1 MKTSQFFL
9 NTLKDN
15 PSDADLVSQ
24 RLMVRAGLI
33 HKLGS
38 GLFTWMPLG
47 FRVLQ
52 KVEAIV
58 REEMNRIGALQIV
71 MPNVQPAELWQ
82 ETGRWNDYG
91 TELLKIVDRHER
103 AYVFAPTHEEVIT
116 HIARGELRSYKQ
128 LPVCFYQIHTK
139 FRDEIRPRFGVMRAR
154 EFLMKDAY
162 SFHLDNASLAETYQ
176 KMYDAYTRI
185 FTRLGLDFRAVEA
198 DTGSIGGAVSHEFQV
213 IADAG
218 EDALVFSDSS
228 NYGANL
234 EKAEALAPKNS
245 PSVSQ
250 KTKELIHT
258 PGKRTIK
265 AVCEFLKLPETQ
277 SIKVLLV
284 KGTENDMVALVLRGD
299 HEVNPIKAEH
309 HPLIAVPFTFADE
322 KLVESKVGC
331 AVGYLGPI
339 GLTEKNI
346 PVIVDRDAAVLTDFC
361 CGANQV
367 EYHLVNV
374 NWQRDCPLGEV
385 FDLRNVV
392 TGDLSPDGN
401 GTLVIKRGIEVG
413 HIFQLG
419 NKYSTSM
426 NATVVDE
433 KGQPV
438 MMQMGCYGIG
448 VSRTIAA
455 AIEQHHDEHGI
466 VWPTAMAPFQIALV
480 PMNYHKSQRVREA
493 TDTLYRELQEA
504 GFEVLLDD
512 RNERAGVLFADMDL
526 IGIPHR
532 LVLGE
537 RGLDNGLIEYKAR
550 VAKEVQEVKLT
561 DLMSFLDTILRVKH
575 YIE

>member
-9 NTLKDN
+9 NTLKEN
-15 PSDADLVSQ
+15 PADADLVSQ

-33 HKLGS
+33 NKLGS

-52 KVEAIV
+52 KVEKIV
-58 REEMNRIGALQIV
+58 REEMNRIGALELM

-82 ETGRWNDYG
+82 ETGRWQDYG
-91 TELLKIVDRHER
+91 NELLKIIDRHER
-103 AYVFAPTHEEVIT
+103 AFVFAPTHEEVIT

-162 SFHLDNASLAETYQ
+162 SFHIDNASLAQTYQ

-185 FTRLGLDFRAVEA
+185 FTRLGLDFRAVDA

-234 EKAEALAPKNS
+234 EKAEALAPKNTHS
-245 PSVSQ
+245 TTQ
-250 KTKELIHT
+250 KIKELIHT

-265 AVCEFLKLPETQ
+265 AVCEFLQLPETQ

-284 KGTENDMVALVLRGD
+284 KGKQRDMVALVLRGD

-309 HPLIAVPFTFADE
+309 HALIAAPLTFVDE
-322 KLVESKVGC
+322 KLVESKLGC
-331 AVGYLGPI
+331 PVGYIGPI
-339 GLTEKNI
+339 GLAEKGI

-367 EYHLVNV
+367 EYHFINT
-374 NWQRDCPLGEV
+374 NWQRDCTLGEIY
-385 FDLRNVV
+385 DLRNVV

-401 GTLVIKRGIEVG
+401 GKLLIKRGIEVG

-419 NKYSTSM
+419 DKYSKIM
-426 NATVVDE
+426 HATVVDE
-433 KGQPV
+433 TGQPV
-438 MMQMGCYGIG
+438 TMQMGCYGIG
-448 VSRTIAA
+448 VTRTIAA

-466 VWPTAMAPFQIALV
+466 IWPAAMAPFQIALI
-480 PMNYHKSQRVREA
+480 PMNYHKSPRVREA
-493 TDTLYRELQEA
+493 IDKLYAELQEA
-504 GFEVLLDD
+504 GFEILLDD

-537 RGLDNGLIEYKAR
+537 RGLDNGVIEYKGR
-550 VAKEVQEVKLT
+550 VSKDTQEIKLI
-561 DLMSFLDTILRVKH
+561 DLVNFLQEILT
-575 YIE
+575 

>member
-1 MKTSQFFL
+1 MRASQFFL

-47 FRVLQ
+47 YRVLQ

-58 REEMNRIGALQIV
+58 REEMNRAGALELM

-82 ETGRWNDYG
+82 ETGRWEDYG
-91 TELLKIVDRHER
+91 NELLKITDRHER
-103 AYVFAPTHEEVIT
+103 KFVFAPTHEEVIT

-162 SFHLDNASLAETYQ
+162 SFHIDHASLGETYQ

-185 FTRLGLDFRAVEA
+185 FTRLGLDFRAVDA

-213 IADAG
+213 IAGAG

-228 NYGANL
+228 QYGANL
-234 EKAEALAPKNS
+234 EKAEALAPKATNS
-245 PSVSQ
+245 ASHNA
-250 KTKELIHT
+250 KELVHT

-284 KGTENDMVALVLRGD
+284 KGKKHDMVALVLRGD

-309 HPLIAVPFTFADE
+309 HPLIAAPFTFADE
-322 KLVESKVGC
+322 KLVEQKIGC
-331 AVGYLGPI
+331 PVGYIGPI
-339 GLTEKNI
+339 GLAEKNI
-346 PVIVDRDAAVLTDFC
+346 PVIVDRDAAVFVNFC

-367 EYHLVNV
+367 EYHFANT
-374 NWQRDCPLGEV
+374 NWQRDCALGEV
-385 FDLRNVV
+385 YDLRNVV
-392 TGDLSPDGN
+392 TGDLSPDGK

-419 NKYSTSM
+419 DKYSKAM
-426 NATVVDE
+426 NCTIVDDA
-433 KGQPV
+433 GQPV
-438 MMQMGCYGIG
+438 TLQMGCYGIG
-448 VSRTIAA
+448 VTRTIAA
-455 AIEQHHDEHGI
+455 SIEQHHDEHGI
-466 VWPTAMAPFQIALV
+466 IWPTAMAPFQIALV

-493 TDTLYRELQEA
+493 ADQLYKELLSV
-504 GFEVLLDD
+504 GYEVLLDD

-537 RGLDNGLIEYKAR
+537 RGLDAGTIEYKAR
-550 VAKEVQEVKLT
+550 TSKDVEQIELVELL
-561 DLMSFLDTILRVKH
+561 DFLQRTL
-575 YIE
+575 

>member
-9 NTLKDN
+9 NTMKEN

-47 FRVLQ
+47 YRVLQ
-52 KVEAIV
+52 KVMAIV
-58 REEMNRIGALQIV
+58 REEMNRVGALELM

-82 ETGRWNDYG
+82 ETGRWQDYG
-91 TELLKIVDRHER
+91 NELLKIIDRHKR
-103 AYVFAPTHEEVIT
+103 AFVFAPTHEEVIT

-162 SFHLDNASLAETYQ
+162 SFHIDNASLAETYQ
-176 KMYDAYTRI
+176 KMYDAYTSI
-185 FTRLGLDFRAVEA
+185 FTRLGLDFRAVDA

-234 EKAEALAPKNS
+234 EKAEALAPKNTH
-245 PSVSQ
+245 PAAQ
-250 KTKELIHT
+250 KNKELIHT

-265 AVCEFLKLPETQ
+265 AVCEFLKLPEIQ

-284 KGTENDMVALVLRGD
+284 KGKQHDMVALVLRGD

-309 HPLIAVPFTFADE
+309 HPLIAAPFTFVDE
-322 KLVESKVGC
+322 KLVASKIGC
-331 AVGYLGPI
+331 SVGYIGPI
-339 GLTEKNI
+339 GLAEKNI
-346 PVIVDRDAAVLTDFC
+346 PVIVDRDAAVLVDFC

-367 EYHLVNV
+367 EYHFINT
-374 NWQRDCPLGEV
+374 NWQRDCQLGEV
-385 FDLRNVV
+385 YDLRNVV
-392 TGDLSPDGN
+392 PGDLSPDGK
-401 GTLVIKRGIEVG
+401 GKLLIKRGIEVG

-419 NKYSTSM
+419 DKYSKTM
-426 NATVVDE
+426 QATVVDE
-433 KGQPV
+433 TGQPV
-438 MMQMGCYGIG
+438 TMQMGCYGIG
-448 VSRTIAA
+448 VTRTIAA
-455 AIEQHHDEHGI
+455 AIEQHHDQHGI
-466 VWPTAMAPFQIALV
+466 IWPIAMAPFQIALV
-480 PMNYHKSQRVREA
+480 PMNYHKSPRVREA
-493 TDTLYRELQEA
+493 TDKLYQELQHA

-537 RGLDNGLIEYKAR
+537 RGLDNNLIEYKAR
-550 VAKEVQEVKLT
+550 TSKEVQEIKLT
-561 DLMSFLDTILRVKH
+561 DLMNFVGATCRSPS
-575 YIE
+575 

>member
-1 MKTSQFFL
+1 MRASQFFL

-15 PSDADLVSQ
+15 PADADLVSQ

-52 KVEAIV
+52 KVEAII
-58 REEMNRIGALQIV
+58 REEMNRIGALELM

-82 ETGRWNDYG
+82 ETGRWEDYG
-91 TELLKIVDRHER
+91 NELLKITDRHKR
-103 AYVFAPTHEEVIT
+103 NFVFAPTHEEVIT

-128 LPVCFYQIHTK
+128 LPVTFYQIHTK

-162 SFHLDNASLAETYQ
+162 SFHIDHASLSETYK
-176 KMYDAYTRI
+176 KMYEAYTCI
-185 FTRLGLDFRAVEA
+185 FTRLGLDFRAVDA

-228 NYGANL
+228 SYGANL
-234 EKAEALAPKNS
+234 EKAEALAPATQTS
-245 PSVSQ
+245 TPQ

-258 PGKRTIK
+258 PGKRTIN
-265 AVCEFLKLPETQ
+265 AVCEFLKLPAAQ

-284 KGTENDMVALVLRGD
+284 KGTKDDMVALVLRGD
-299 HEVNPIKAEH
+299 HEINPIKAEH
-309 HPLIAVPFTFADE
+309 HPLIATPLTFADE
-322 KLVESKVGC
+322 KLVEQKIGC
-331 AVGYLGPI
+331 PVGYIGPI
-339 GLTEKNI
+339 GLAEKNI
-346 PVIVDRDAAVLTDFC
+346 SVLVDRDAAVLANFC
-361 CGANQV
+361 CGANQA
-367 EYHLVNV
+367 EYHFIHT
-374 NWQRDCPLGEV
+374 NWQRDCKLGEIV
-385 FDLRNVV
+385 DLRNVV

-401 GTLVIKRGIEVG
+401 GTLIIKRGIEVG

-419 NKYSTSM
+419 DKYSKTM
-426 NATVVDE
+426 NATVVNE
-433 KGQPV
+433 SGEPV
-438 MMQMGCYGIG
+438 TMQMGCYGIG
-448 VSRTIAA
+448 VTRTIAA

-466 VWPTAMAPFQIALV
+466 IWPTAMAPFQIALV

-493 TDTLYRELQEA
+493 TDQLYKELLSV
-504 GFEVLLDD
+504 GYEVLLDD

-537 RGLDNGLIEYKAR
+537 RGLDNGIIEYKAR
-550 VAKEVQEVKLT
+550 TSKEVEQIELT
-561 DLMSFLDTILRVKH
+561 ELLNFLQRTI
-575 YIE
+575 